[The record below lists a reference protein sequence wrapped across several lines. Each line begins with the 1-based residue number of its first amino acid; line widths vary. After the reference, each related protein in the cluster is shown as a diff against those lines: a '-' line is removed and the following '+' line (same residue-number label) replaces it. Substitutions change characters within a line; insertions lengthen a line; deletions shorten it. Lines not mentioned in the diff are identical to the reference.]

1 MKIPKTIFEEDEG
14 CNSLNTGHMPVEM
27 NQKRGR
33 GRGILCKITF
43 INFLLKIRFFINMSF
58 IFLVDY
64 VPRSFIA
71 HADTD
76 ANVNADAKAVI
87 DAEAE
92 AVADAEAEAVAEV
105 KGDSNTLAN
114 PKTKSVVNV
123 EPRVCKRLFYSR
135 SKENLLN
142 LSGLLKEIFKRLSF

>member
-1 MKIPKTIFEEDEG
+1 
-14 CNSLNTGHMPVEM
+14 MP
-27 NQKRGR
+27 
-33 GRGILCKITF
+33 
-43 INFLLKIRFFINMSF
+43 F
-58 IFLVDY
+58 IFLVDC

-71 HADTD
+71 HSDTD
-76 ANVNADAKAVI
+76 ANVNADAKAVT
-87 DAEAE
+87 DAE
-92 AVADAEAEAVAEV
+92 VADAEAEAVVDAQAEAV
-105 KGDSNTLAN
+105 ADAKGDSNELVN